1 MEMKKI
7 YISGKITGIEAQAA
21 QLFEQAETDIRNA
34 GFEPVNPMKLNHNHD
49 KSWESYMKADLKAL
63 LDCDGIFML
72 NNWTDSKG
80 ALIELDLALKLK
92 IPIHLFIDGELVK

>member
-1 MEMKKI
+1 MKKI
-7 YISGKITGIEAQAA
+7 YISGKITGIEDQAA

-34 GFEPVNPMKLNHNHD
+34 GFEPVNPMKLNHKHD

-72 NNWTDSKG
+72 DNWSDSKG
-80 ALIELDLALKLK
+80 ALIELDLALKVGVPVYRFK
-92 IPIHLFIDGELVK
+92 DGELVE